1 MEMQHSCG
9 LQHHLLIVIF
19 LIIGLLLSG
28 ACISGVKVG
37 EPCDPE
43 FLAWYIGWYCDGDLE
58 HPNEMCCEGVVGA
71 VGINGEGL
79 FGEAV
84 KVPCLCRVAKER
96 SLGVAG
102 LDIHNI
108 LRMYPI
114 CDGVLPVGPRTA
126 EACQGRV

>member
-1 MEMQHSCG
+1 MEKERSCG
-9 LQHHLLIVIF
+9 LQHHLLTIF
-19 LIIGLLLSG
+19 LFVLLSG
-28 ACISGVKVG
+28 ACISSGGKVG

-43 FLAWYIGWYCDGDLE
+43 LLACWNIGWYCDGDLE
-58 HPNEMCCEGVVGA
+58 HPNEMCCQGVVAA
-71 VGINGEGL
+71 VGINGAGL

-84 KVPCLCRVAKER
+84 KVPCLRRVAKER

-102 LDIHNI
+102 HDIHSI
-108 LRMYPI
+108 LRMYPV